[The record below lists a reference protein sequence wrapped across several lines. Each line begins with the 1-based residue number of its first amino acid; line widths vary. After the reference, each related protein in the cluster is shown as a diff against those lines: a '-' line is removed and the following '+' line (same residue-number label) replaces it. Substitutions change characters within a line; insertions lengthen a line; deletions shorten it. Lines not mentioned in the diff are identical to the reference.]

1 MNGIEKIISR
11 IDADA
16 AAEAAEIKAASDAK
30 CAALR
35 EEYDKR
41 AEAEYAQLAA
51 DGKTAADTRY
61 ERLCGAARLQAKK
74 DLLEEKQ
81 QLIGEAFGKA
91 VDTLA
96 AIPENEYVDLC
107 AKLAAKAAFSGEEEM
122 VFSPADKAAR
132 ADLICEKANKLLSE
146 SGKKAALTVS
156 AETRNIRGGIILT
169 DGKVEMNCSFELL
182 VGGLRNELSGEVA
195 RALFE

>member
-11 IDADA
+11 INADA
-16 AAEAAEIKAASDAK
+16 AAEVAEIKAASDAK

-35 EEYDKR
+35 EEYEKR

-51 DGKTAADTRY
+51 DGKAAAGTRY
-61 ERLCGAARLQAKK
+61 DRLCGAARLQAKK

-81 QLIGEAFGKA
+81 ALIGETFAKA
-91 VDTLA
+91 VDSLVA
-96 AIPENEYVDLC
+96 LPEDEYVALC
-107 AKLAAKAAFSGEEEM
+107 ARLAAKSAFSGEEEL
-122 VFSPADKAAR
+122 VFSPADKASR
-132 ADLICEKANKLLSE
+132 AAAVCEKANALLAE

-156 AETRNIRGGIILT
+156 DKSRDICGGVILT

-182 VGGLRNELSGEVA
+182 VGALRNELSGDVA
-195 RALFE
+195 KVLFE